1 MNTRQTA
8 ALLLL
13 SAVWGASFLFIRVAA
28 PVLGPFPL
36 MAARVLIA
44 AAALWAFALF
54 RRTPVAVAPYW
65 KRLLVL
71 GLVHAAAPFA
81 LIAAA
86 EIHLSASMAAVL
98 VAAQPLFAALFGAIW
113 LDERITAKRVAGVV
127 LGLCGVGVLM
137 GWSPVALDRSTAL
150 SAGATL
156 AAAACYAMGGIYTKR
171 RLAEAPVLTLALG
184 QQLGAA
190 VWLAVPA
197 ALALP
202 RASVSHAAIA
212 ALLGLALVSTALAY
226 LLFFWLI
233 GQVGPVKTSTVTYVI
248 PAFGV
253 LWGTLFLNE
262 LPTAGVLAGLGCI
275 LTSIL
280 LVNNTAP
287 RASLASPAPSG
298 VPPRAPA
305 CGEG

>member
-1 MNTRQTA
+1 
-8 ALLLL
+8 
-13 SAVWGASFLFIRVAA
+13 
-28 PVLGPFPL
+28 
-36 MAARVLIA
+36 
-44 AAALWAFALF
+44 
-54 RRTPVAVAPYW
+54 
-65 KRLLVL
+65 
-71 GLVHAAAPFA
+71 
-81 LIAAA
+81 
-86 EIHLSASMAAVL
+86 
-98 VAAQPLFAALFGAIW
+98 
-113 LDERITAKRVAGVV
+113 
-127 LGLCGVGVLM
+127 
-137 GWSPVALDRSTAL
+137 
-150 SAGATL
+150 
-156 AAAACYAMGGIYTKR
+156 
-171 RLAEAPVLTLALG
+171 
-184 QQLGAA
+184 
-190 VWLAVPA
+190 
-197 ALALP
+197 
-202 RASVSHAAIA
+202 VSHAAIA